1 METCR
6 KNFINVYQI
15 SPKRLRVVQQKLFE
29 NNKQYGIDMRGFH
42 NNRPNRLS
50 EDIKMT
56 IKEHKFI
63 SHLLISLQKKRGG
76 SVKAILT
83 P

>member
-15 SPKRLRVVQQKLFE
+15 SQKRLRVVQQKLVE
-29 NNKQYGIDMRGFH
+29 NNEQYGIDMRGFH

-50 EDIKMT
+50 
-56 IKEHKFI
+56 
-63 SHLLISLQKKRGG
+63 
-76 SVKAILT
+76 
-83 P
+83 